1 LKQPIGTLITGD
13 SALAAKFCQVVE
25 RVRTSRIEQRQRVRV
40 ASIPLVEMWRCSFL
54 WMAMK
59 SREEGWVA
67 AEWERTAVLPGGY
80 YKERGSTR

>member
-1 LKQPIGTLITGD
+1 
-13 SALAAKFCQVVE
+13 
-25 RVRTSRIEQRQRVRV
+25 
-40 ASIPLVEMWRCSFL
+40 
-54 WMAMK
+54 MAMK